1 MMNFNLL
8 DSRAGQDILEIG
20 RNQGKQEGKLEGRL
34 EERLELVKKHVL
46 SMLKKGCSIDF
57 IAEITELSKQEIK
70 KIQDSS
76 KT

>member
-8 DSRAGQDILEIG
+8 DSRAGQDIFEMG
-20 RNQGKQEGKLEGRL
+20 Q
-34 EERLELVKKHVL
+34 LELVKKHVL
-46 SMLKKGCSIDF
+46 SMLKKGCSIEF

>member
-20 RNQGKQEGKLEGRL
+20 RNKGQLERD
-34 EERLELVKKHVL
+34 RKYVL